1 MLTERTNL
9 ANLVTPVHSNRPAG
23 KAESSVKDSFSSFV
37 SQGGV
42 QFQQQNTNTD
52 TDLGVK
58 QKDLTTEKQS
68 KEDYGSKK
76 LQSDSYNSKAEE
88 LQTKKVPDK
97 QEDNTDLPDLTEEE
111 LEALE
116 SDIRD
121 VLKKALDLDDAEL
134 DQWLTTMNLNV
145 FQLLQPEVMQEFLL
159 TVTDSQPMDL
169 LIDGSLNDTLQVMQ
183 EGVEQILDQ
192 YDLEPDVLN
201 DLLEQEDWKPVTELP
216 NQDQVQTQVQ
226 NGSEHQVSTEVAET
240 QEVEQ
245 VEVEAPVITDSQTQ
259 KSSEPQTKPE
269 DQFTVKEEATG
280 IQVTVKATTGR
291 ENAGT
296 DAQSGQMEQ
305 SQQGIAAGVVN
316 QLAQAVNELEEIPT
330 ASFQRDIQQ
339 MEIVQQVIEQI
350 KVFSGSDVS
359 RMEVQLYPE
368 HLGKIQIQVM
378 MKSGVMTAQITAE
391 TEMAKAAIESQLQ
404 QLKTTFQEQSM
415 KVEAVEVS
423 VATSDFQK
431 EKDRQDTAKDQKRQG
446 RGRIRTNGY
455 GMPEEEQADE
465 EQTDQLLEAQGASVE
480 FTA

>member
-58 QKDLTTEKQS
+58 QKDLTTEKQP

-88 LQTKKVPDK
+88 LQTKKLPDK

-159 TVTDSQPMDL
+159 TVTDSQPIDL
-169 LIDGSLNDTLQVMQ
+169 LIDGTLNDTLQVMQ
-183 EGVEQILDQ
+183 EGMEQVLDQ

-201 DLLEQEDWKPVTELP
+201 DLLEQTDWNQVTEL
-216 NQDQVQTQVQ
+216 QDQVHVQ
-226 NGSEHQVSTEVAET
+226 DESEHQVLSEEIDT

-259 KSSEPQTKPE
+259 KSSETQNKPE
-269 DQFTVKEEATG
+269 DQFTVKEETTG
-280 IQVTVKATTGR
+280 IQVTVKATTER
-291 ENAGT
+291 ESAGT

-316 QLAQAVNELEEIPT
+316 QLAQAVHELEEVPVAT
-330 ASFQRDIQQ
+330 FQRDIQQ

-350 KVFSGSDVS
+350 KVFSGNDVS

-368 HLGKIQIQVM
+368 HLGRVQIQVM

-455 GMPEEEQADE
+455 GMPEDEEADD
-465 EQTDQLLEAQGASVE
+465 EQTDQLLEVQGASVE

>member
-9 ANLVTPVHSNRPAG
+9 ANLVTPVHNNRPTG
-23 KAESSVKDSFSSFV
+23 KAESSVKDTFQSFV
-37 SQGGV
+37 SQGGI
-42 QFQQQNTNTD
+42 QFQQKNTNAD

-58 QKDLTTEKQS
+58 QKNLAAEKQP
-68 KEDYGSKK
+68 KEDYGTKK
-76 LQSDSYNSKAEE
+76 LQSDSYNSKVDE
-88 LQTKKVPDK
+88 LQTKKLPDK
-97 QEDNTDLPDLTEEE
+97 QEDNTDLPDLTQED

-121 VLKKALDLDDAEL
+121 VLKKALNMDDAEL
-134 DQWLTTMNLNV
+134 DEWLTAMNLNV

-169 LIDGSLNDTLQVMQ
+169 LTNGALNDTLQTLQ
-183 EGVEQILDQ
+183 EGMEQLLDQ

-201 DLLEQEDWKPVTELP
+201 DLLEQADWNPITEL
-216 NQDQVQTQVQ
+216 QDQVHVQ
-226 NGSEHQVSTEVAET
+226 NESEHPILSEETET

-259 KSSEPQTKPE
+259 KSSETQNKPE
-269 DQFTVKEEATG
+269 DQFTVKEENTG

-291 ENAGT
+291 ESAGT

-368 HLGKIQIQVM
+368 HLGKVQIQVM